1 MSDTPRHETP
11 RKEADIARAI
21 RARGLALGH
30 LPQRIAEDIHDK
42 CAPVYGTTRIK
53 AQRLAHGI
61 ALSDIVA
68 QVRALYELDG
78 RPPPKLGETLLSAYE
93 SGFKRP
99 GPAYLHDLCRV
110 YRAEPGDLGLPGPC
124 VCGRSHALPQTM
136 IQADSREPDS
146 VLPPGT
152 LVIDPDQRTSRQP
165 FSVPHVM
172 GVQYRAEDLRG
183 GGGEEETVLRRTLL
197 QILAGAG
204 VALDGQILGAVDGV
218 RRKMDDTLVNASVS
232 PTMLD
237 QWEETARTYGR
248 QYTSTPPL
256 RLLCDVLLDFSEVRR
271 MCEQRQPIELQERLC
286 RLAAQ
291 LSGLAGAI
299 MINLGD
305 HRLSRSFFRTA
316 RTAADETGDRSL
328 RSWVSVREALV
339 PMYYGDPRES
349 LHLARRAQDLAG
361 RSPSAAAAMAPI
373 VEARA
378 LGMLVKR
385 GRTDAAGSAKRAIA
399 RGQAVFSQL
408 GKDQVS
414 DTVFGYTER
423 QLAFH
428 IGDTYT
434 NLGDHANADESLRRA
449 LMLYPASAELD
460 RTLIWLDRASCRLQ
474 KGEPGEALCTAKDIV
489 LALSPG
495 QLTDIILQRARQL
508 MSAAVAQYGEISE
521 AKDFRDALAKPAAA
535 SVATSAAAPTSP
547 PDRPAAVEKQ
557 T

>member
-1 MSDTPRHETP
+1 MSDLPETTPP
-11 RKEADIARAI
+11 RKEADLARAI

-30 LPQRIAEDIHDK
+30 APPQIATDVYDG
-42 CAPVYGTTRIK
+42 CAPIHGTTRIK

-61 ALSDIVA
+61 ALSDVVA

-78 RPPPKLGETLLSAYE
+78 RPRPKLGETLLSAYE
-93 SGFKRP
+93 SGYKRP

-110 YRAEPGDLGLPGPC
+110 YRVEPADLGLPGPC
-124 VCGRSHALPQTM
+124 VCGRPHARPDGGATGAAPSPVSGVVLRPGVLLP
-136 IQADSREPDS
+136 SGEYSNEPA
-146 VLPPGT
+146 T
-152 LVIDPDQRTSRQP
+152 
-165 FSVPHVM
+165 FSAPHIA
-172 GVQYRAEDLRG
+172 GVQYRADDPRG
-183 GGGEEETVLRRTLL
+183 GCGEEEETVLRRTLL

-237 QWEETARTYGR
+237 QWEETALGYGK

-291 LSGLAGAI
+291 LSGLAGAL

-316 RTAADETGDRSL
+316 RTAADETGDRGL

-361 RSPSAAAAMAPI
+361 RAPSPAAAMAPI

-399 RGQAVFSQL
+399 RGQAVFGQL
-408 GKDQVS
+408 GKDHVA
-414 DTVFGYTER
+414 DTAFGYTER

-428 IGDTYT
+428 VGDTYT
-434 NLGDHANADESLRRA
+434 NLGDHAHAEESLRRA
-449 LMLYPASAELD
+449 LTLYPAGAELD
-460 RTLIWLDRASCRLQ
+460 RTLIQFDRATCRLQ
-474 KGEPGEALCTAKDIV
+474 RGDPDEAMNSAKDTV
-489 LALSPG
+489 LGLSPG
-495 QLTDIILQRARQL
+495 QYTDIIAQRARQL
-508 MSAAVAQYGEISE
+508 AGAAAAQYGDIKAVRE
-521 AKDFRDALAKPAAA
+521 FREVL
-535 SVATSAAAPTSP
+535 AAPARASA
-547 PDRPAAVEKQ
+547 PDRR

>member
-1 MSDTPRHETP
+1 MTDRPQNALPT
-11 RKEADIARAI
+11 KEADLARRI

-30 LPQRIAEDIHDK
+30 APPRIARQIHDQ
-42 CAPVYGTTRIK
+42 CAPIFGTSQIK
-53 AQRLAHGI
+53 AQRLSRGV
-61 ALSDIVA
+61 ALSDVVA
-68 QVRALYELDG
+68 QVRAFYEMEGKPL
-78 RPPPKLGETLLSAYE
+78 PKLGETLLSAYE
-93 SGFKRP
+93 SGYKRP
-99 GPAYLHDLCRV
+99 GPEYLHYLCRV
-110 YRAEPGDLGLPGPC
+110 YRVEPADVGFQGAC
-124 VCGRSHALPQTM
+124 VCGQTHDLPRRVHDTPFL
-136 IQADSREPDS
+136 EPGI
-146 VLPPGT
+146 VIRPRT
-152 LVIDPDQRTSRQP
+152 AVIDDEWTTSDRS
-165 FSVPHVM
+165 SVPHIS
-172 GVQYRAEDLRG
+172 GVRYRAQDSDG
-183 GGGEEETVLRRTLL
+183 GAGEEEETVLRRTLL
-197 QILAGAG
+197 QLLAGAG

-237 QWEETARTYGR
+237 QWEETAHGYGQ
-248 QYTSTPPL
+248 QYTSTPAL

-291 LSGLAGAI
+291 LAGLSGAL

-316 RTAADETGDRSL
+316 RTAADETGDRAL

-361 RSPSAAAAMAPI
+361 RTPSVAAAMAPI

-385 GRTDAAGSAKRAIA
+385 GRNDAAGSAKRAMA
-399 RGQAVFSQL
+399 RGQAVFGQL
-408 GKDQVS
+408 GKEHLA
-414 DTVFGYTER
+414 DTAFGYTER

-434 NLGDHANADESLRRA
+434 NLGDHRNAEDSLRRA
-449 LMLYPASAELD
+449 LTLYPASAELD

-474 KGEPGEALCTAKDIV
+474 KGEPEEALRTARETV

-495 QLTDIILQRARQL
+495 HRTDIIMHRARQL
-508 MSAAVAQYGEISE
+508 VGAAVAQYGEIDAAREFRE
-521 AKDFRDALAKPAAA
+521 ALTAPVTAGLA
-535 SVATSAAAPTSP
+535 
-547 PDRPAAVEKQ
+547 EKQ

>member
-1 MSDTPRHETP
+1 MTDVPKAEPP
-11 RKEADIARAI
+11 RKEADLARSI

-30 LPQRIAEDIHDK
+30 APPQIARAILET
-42 CAPVYGTTRIK
+42 CAPIHGTSRIK

-61 ALSDIVA
+61 ALSDVVA
-68 QVRALYELDG
+68 QVKALYELDG
-78 RPPPKLGETLLSAYE
+78 RPLPKLGETLLSAYE
-93 SGFKRP
+93 SGYKRP

-110 YRAEPGDLGLPGPC
+110 YRVEPTDLGLPGPC
-124 VCGRSHALPQTM
+124 VCGRPHSPDGAFGLSP
-136 IQADSREPDS
+136 SREPDI
-146 VLPPGT
+146 VLSHGA
-152 LVIDPDQRTSRQP
+152 LVLDNDPKRQP
-165 FSVPHVM
+165 FSAPHIS
-172 GVQYRAEDLRG
+172 GVQYRAEDSRG
-183 GGGEEETVLRRTLL
+183 GRGEEEETVLRRTLL
-197 QILAGAG
+197 QLLAGAG

-237 QWEETARTYGR
+237 QWEETALGYGK

-256 RLLCDVLLDFSEVRR
+256 RLMCDVLLDFGEVRR
-271 MCEQRQPIELQERLC
+271 MCEKRQPIELQERLC

-316 RTAADETGDRSL
+316 RTAAEETGDRGL

-339 PMYYGDPRES
+339 PMYYGDPREA

-361 RSPSAAAAMAPI
+361 RTPSAAAAMAPI

-385 GRTDAAGSAKRAIA
+385 GRGDAAGSAKRAIA
-399 RGQAVFSQL
+399 RGQAVFGQL
-408 GKDQVS
+408 GKDQVA
-414 DTVFGYTER
+414 DTAFGYTER

-434 NLGDHANADESLRRA
+434 NLGDHIHADESLRRA
-449 LMLYPASAELD
+449 LTLYPAGAELD
-460 RTLIWLDRASCRLQ
+460 RTLIWLSRASCRLQ
-474 KGEPGEALCTAKDIV
+474 KGEPDAALRAAQDSV

-495 QLTDIILQRARQL
+495 QFTDIIAQRARQL
-508 MSAAVAQYGEISE
+508 VGTAVAQYGETTASKE
-521 AKDFRDALAKPAAA
+521 FREVL
-535 SVATSAAAPTSP
+535 AAPARTVSA
-547 PDRPAAVEKQ
+547 DAKQ

>member
-1 MSDTPRHETP
+1 MSDSPQAEPP
-11 RKEADIARAI
+11 RKEADLARVI

-30 LPQRIAEDIHDK
+30 SPPQIAGEIHDG
-42 CAPVYGTTRIK
+42 CAPTHGTSRVK
-53 AQRLAHGI
+53 AHRLALGI
-61 ALSDIVA
+61 ALSDVVA
-68 QVRALYELDG
+68 QIRALYELDG
-78 RPPPKLGETLLSAYE
+78 RPRPKLGETLLSAYE
-93 SGFKRP
+93 SGHKRP

-110 YRAEPGDLGLPGPC
+110 YHVEPSDLGLPGPC
-124 VCGRSHALPQTM
+124 VCGRSHSLSHGDTRGA
-136 IQADSREPDS
+136 AREPDI
-146 VLPPGT
+146 VLRPGT
-152 LVIDPDQRTSRQP
+152 LVIDRDQRIPTEP
-165 FSVPHVM
+165 FSSSHFS
-172 GVQYRAEDLRG
+172 GVQYRAEDLRVG
-183 GGGEEETVLRRTLL
+183 GGEEEETVLRRTLL

-237 QWEETARTYGR
+237 QWEETALGYGK

-271 MCEQRQPIELQERLC
+271 MCDQRQPIELQERLC

-291 LSGLAGAI
+291 LSGLAGAL

-316 RTAADETGDRSL
+316 RTAADETGDRGL

-361 RSPSAAAAMAPI
+361 RTPSAAAAMAPI

-385 GRTDAAGSAKRAIA
+385 GRSDASGSAKRAIA

-408 GKDQVS
+408 GKDQVA
-414 DTVFGYTER
+414 DTAFGYTER

-434 NLGDHANADESLRRA
+434 NMGDHAHAEESLRRA
-449 LMLYPASAELD
+449 LTLYPSNSELD
-460 RTLIWLDRASCRLQ
+460 RTLIWLDRATCRLQ
-474 KGEPGEALCTAKDIV
+474 RGEPEEALRTGKDTV
-489 LALSPG
+489 LALSPD
-495 QLTDIILQRARQL
+495 QLSDIILQRARQL
-508 MSAAVAQYGEISE
+508 IGAAVAQYGEIGA
-521 AKDFRDALAKPAAA
+521 AKEFREVLA
-535 SVATSAAAPTSP
+535 TPTRTIA
-547 PDRPAAVEKQ
+547 DEKQ

>member
-1 MSDTPRHETP
+1 MPDPPEIEPP
-11 RKEADIARAI
+11 RKEADLARVI

-30 LPQRIAEDIHDK
+30 APPQIAKDIHDG
-42 CAPVYGTTRIK
+42 CAPIHGTSRIK
-53 AQRLAHGI
+53 AHRLAHGI
-61 ALSDIVA
+61 ALSDVVA

-93 SGFKRP
+93 SGYKRP

-110 YRAEPGDLGLPGPC
+110 YRVEPADLGLAGPC
-124 VCGRSHALPQTM
+124 VCGRAHALPQDGRN
-136 IQADSREPDS
+136 AVSPREPDV
-146 VLPPGT
+146 VLRPGVP
-152 LVIDPDQRTSRQP
+152 LLDSDPTRPP
-165 FSVPHVM
+165 FSVPHIS
-172 GVQYRAEDLRG
+172 GVQYRAEDPRRG
-183 GGGEEETVLRRTLL
+183 IGEEEETVLRRTLL

-218 RRKMDDTLVNASVS
+218 RRRMDDTLVNASVS

-237 QWEETARTYGR
+237 QWEETSLGYGK

-291 LSGLAGAI
+291 LAGLAGAL

-316 RTAADETGDRSL
+316 RTAADETGDRGL

-361 RSPSAAAAMAPI
+361 RTPSAAAAMAPI

-399 RGQAVFSQL
+399 RGQAVFGQL
-408 GKDQVS
+408 GKDHVT
-414 DTVFGYTER
+414 DTAFGYTER

-434 NLGDHANADESLRRA
+434 NMGDHAHAEESLRRA
-449 LMLYPASAELD
+449 LSLYPATAELD
-460 RTLIWLDRASCRLQ
+460 RTLIMFSRASCRLQ
-474 KGEPGEALCTAKDIV
+474 KGDPDEAMEKAKETV
-489 LALSPG
+489 LALSQG
-495 QLTDIILQRARQL
+495 QYTDIIAQRARQL
-508 MSAAVAQYGEISE
+508 AGAAAAQYGEIDAVKE
-521 AKDFRDALAKPAAA
+521 FRAVLAVPEKP
-535 SVATSAAAPTSP
+535 VV
-547 PDRPAAVEKQ
+547 DEKQ
-557 T
+557 L